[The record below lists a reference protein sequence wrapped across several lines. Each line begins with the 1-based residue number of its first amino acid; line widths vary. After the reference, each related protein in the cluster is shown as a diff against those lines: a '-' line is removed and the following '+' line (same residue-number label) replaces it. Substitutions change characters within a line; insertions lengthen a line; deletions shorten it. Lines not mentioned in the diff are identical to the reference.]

1 MAPQSIQSLTFGP
14 YQLDRD
20 QRLLFRGGEII
31 PLAPRV
37 YDTLLALVE
46 SGGRVADKEDLLK
59 RVWHDSFVEEGSLTR
74 NVSTLRKI
82 LGEGPRDHKY
92 IITVPKRGYRFAAT
106 LTTSRIL
113 DRQEAETDSIRSG
126 PASAQISTSEG
137 NGTTPLSTSHP
148 ASQRRAQKIVPSFVG
163 RDLEMKRL
171 EGHFENMLGGGG
183 KLVFLTGEAGMGKS
197 SLAARFIESIHP
209 RRPELRVATGRSVE
223 QYGPGESY
231 LPFLDALS
239 GLVREHG
246 DQIGNHLRRQAP
258 TWCLQLPAFT
268 SAAEMEALRSET
280 AGATKQRM
288 LREIGDALAALSLD
302 APLLLLLEDLHWA
315 DRPTIDLLRHLCHRV
330 ETQRVLLLATVRPE
344 DVQIPNHALKNFIAD
359 MKARQSC
366 DEIVLDALTG
376 DEVRILLS
384 RRFEPNQFPDEFASL
399 IWKRT
404 DGNPLFTVSLLDFL
418 ACSGDIVHDG
428 VSWNIAS
435 PPTQMVQKI
444 PDSVRTMIRQKS
456 EALEPDARLALQY
469 ASIEGE
475 EFLSSVVARL
485 LGSEQLSVEEGL
497 VSLAQNHRLIR
508 VRGEEELPDGAL
520 VTRYAF
526 AHALYQNVFYEEIV
540 AARRIQLHAIAGEQ
554 LLKHYGDSAPRI
566 AGQLAMHFE
575 RGRNWVRAV
584 EFLMIAA
591 ANARN
596 MYASS
601 EAEEHYTH
609 ALEVSARLAEDARAE
624 AQFRIYEK
632 RAAVY
637 LATSRFDLSIA
648 DAREMIQRART
659 AGSAELECAALY
671 TLGNT
676 LFWSHRLAEMQSTLE
691 DVLRVSAANE
701 ASRLRAL
708 PLMAQGHLASGDLCA
723 AEDKL
728 RTINQCSLSLDR
740 KTLLDSLDVRARLSF
755 FRSEYEDAEQ
765 MFRKRIDP
773 AFELSDAFEFVKAN
787 YFLGLTL
794 ANLGRVSEAF
804 TVLNCAMDIA
814 KRNGEIFWLSRMP
827 NALGW
832 IHREMQDFAGA
843 EAFDREGAAMGHE
856 AGFGEAEVNS
866 VINLAMDRLHSN
878 DQAAVCSALKTAAS
892 LLSHDDWF
900 RWRFQIRFLHA
911 RAEQTLARTDAVSLL
926 EKATQY
932 GAHKYIVIARTLL
945 SRIAMLSADVDTAAE
960 EITAACSM
968 LERYPALLCA
978 WRAHAMLGRIEMQ
991 RGNSDA
997 GIKAYRLAI
1006 SNIRYI
1012 ADHIGDKRLRSIFL
1026 GSDAIRYVLRD
1037 AGESPRID

>member
-1 MAPQSIQSLTFGP
+1 MAQSSQSLKFGP
-14 YQLDRD
+14 YRLDRD
-20 QRLLFRGGEII
+20 QRLLFRGSEII
-31 PLAPRV
+31 PLAPRL

-46 SGGRVADKEDLLK
+46 SDGRVADKEDLLR
-59 RVWHDSFVEEGSLTR
+59 RVWQDAFVEEGSLAR
-74 NVSTLRKI
+74 NVSTLRKM

-92 IITVPKRGYRFAAT
+92 IVTVPKRGYRFVAT
-106 LTTSRIL
+106 LTTSRAL
-113 DRQEAETDSIRSG
+113 DQQDAGADSMWSG
-126 PASAQISTSEG
+126 PASTQTSTGEG
-137 NGTTPLSTSHP
+137 NGTTSSTTHP
-148 ASQRRAQKIVPSFVG
+148 ASEGRAQNFVG

-183 KLVFLTGEAGMGKS
+183 KLVFLTGEAGIGKS
-197 SLAARFIESIHP
+197 SLAERFINSIHP
-209 RRPELRVATGRSVE
+209 RHPELRVATGRSVE

-246 DQIGNHLRRQAP
+246 HQIRNHLRRQAP
-258 TWCLQLPAFT
+258 TWCLQLPAFN
-268 SAAEMEALRSET
+268 SEAETEALRSET

-288 LREIGDALAALSLD
+288 LREIGDALGALSLD

-330 ETQRVLLLATVRPE
+330 ETQRVLVLATVRPE
-344 DVQIPNHALKNFIAD
+344 GIQIPNHALKNCIAD
-359 MKARQSC
+359 MKARHSC
-366 DEIVLDALTG
+366 DEIAMDPLT
-376 DEVRILLS
+376 DDQVRILLC

-399 IWKRT
+399 MWKRT
-404 DGNPLFTVSLLDFL
+404 EGNPLFTVSLLDFL

-428 VSWNIAS
+428 VNWNMAS
-435 PPTQMVQKI
+435 PPAQMVQKI
-444 PDSVRTMIRQKS
+444 PGSVRAMIRQKT
-456 EALEPDARLALQY
+456 EVLDPDARLALQY
-469 ASIEGE
+469 ASIQGE

-485 LGSEQLSVEEGL
+485 LDTEPLRVEEGL

-508 VRGEEELPDGAL
+508 VLGEEELPDGAL

-540 AARRIQLHAIAGEQ
+540 AARRTQLHAIAGEQ
-554 LLKHYGDSAPRI
+554 LLKHYGNDLAPRI

-575 RGRNWVRAV
+575 RGRNWARAV

-591 ANARN
+591 ANARSMQAN
-596 MYASS
+596 S

-609 ALEVSARLAEDARAE
+609 ALEVSARLAENARAE

-637 LATSRFDLSIA
+637 LGTSRFDLSIA
-648 DAREMIQRART
+648 DGREMTQRARA

-676 LFWSHRLAEMQSTLE
+676 FFWAHRLDEMQSTLV
-691 DVLRVSAANE
+691 DVLRVSPANE
-701 ASRLRAL
+701 AGRLRAL
-708 PLMAQGHLASGDLCA
+708 ALMAQGHLASGDLCR
-723 AEDKL
+723 AEDEL
-728 RTINQCSLSLDR
+728 RTLIQCSLSLDR

-755 FRSEYEDAEQ
+755 FRSEYADAEQ
-765 MFRKRIDP
+765 MFRKQIEL

-804 TVLNCAMDIA
+804 GVLNCAMDMA

-827 NALGW
+827 NAFGW
-832 IHREMQDFAGA
+832 IHREMQDFEGA
-843 EAFDREGAAMGHE
+843 EAFDQEGASIGHE

-866 VINLAMDRLHSN
+866 VINLAMDHLHSK
-878 DQAAVCSALKTAAS
+878 DQATVCSAMKTAAS
-892 LLSHDDWF
+892 LLSQDAWF
-900 RWRFQIRFLHA
+900 RWRFEIRFLHV
-911 RAEQTLARTDAVSLL
+911 RAEQTLARTDAIALL
-926 EKATQY
+926 EKATEY

-945 SRIAMLSADVDTAAE
+945 SRIAMLSADFDTAAE
-960 EITAACSM
+960 EITGACSM
-968 LERYPALLCA
+968 LRRYPALLCA

-991 RGNSDA
+991 CGNRDA
-997 GIKAYRLAI
+997 GITAYRLAV
-1006 SNIRYI
+1006 SDIRYI
-1012 ADHIGDKRLRSIFL
+1012 ADHVDDERLRSIFL
-1026 GSDAIRYVLRD
+1026 SSDAIRDVLRD
-1037 AGESPRID
+1037 AGERIYTE

>member
-1 MAPQSIQSLTFGP
+1 MTPQSSQSLQFGP
-14 YQLDRD
+14 YRLDRN
-20 QRLLFRGGEII
+20 QRLLFRGSEII
-31 PLAPRV
+31 PLAPRL

-46 SGGRVADKEDLLK
+46 SGGRVADKEDLLR
-59 RVWHDSFVEEGSLTR
+59 RVWQDAFVEEGSLAR
-74 NVSTLRKI
+74 SVSTLRKI
-82 LGEGPRDHKY
+82 LGEGPQDHKY
-92 IITVPKRGYRFAAT
+92 IVTVPKRGYRFVGT
-106 LTTSRIL
+106 LTTSRAL
-113 DRQEAETDSIRSG
+113 DQSEAGADSIWSG
-126 PASAQISTSEG
+126 PASAQTSTGEG
-137 NGTTPLSTSHP
+137 NGTTPYTSHP
-148 ASQRRAQKIVPSFVG
+148 ASEGRRQKIAKNFVG

-171 EGHFENMLGGGG
+171 EGHFESMLGGGG

-197 SLAARFIESIHP
+197 SLAERFINSIRP
-209 RRPELRVATGRSVE
+209 RHPELRVATGRSVE

-239 GLVREHG
+239 ELVREHG
-246 DQIGNHLRRQAP
+246 NQIRNHLRRQAP
-258 TWCLQLPAFT
+258 TWCLQLPAFN
-268 SAAEMEALRSET
+268 SEAEMEGLRSET

-288 LREIGDALAALSLD
+288 LREIGDALGALSLD

-330 ETQRVLLLATVRPE
+330 ETQKVLVLATVRPE
-344 DVQIPNHALKNFIAD
+344 DIQIPNHALKNCIAD
-359 MKARQSC
+359 IKARQSC
-366 DEIVLDALTG
+366 DEIVLDALTD
-376 DEVRILLS
+376 DEVCILLC
-384 RRFEPNQFPDEFASL
+384 RRFESNQFPREFASL

-428 VSWNIAS
+428 VSWKMAS
-435 PPTQMVQKI
+435 PPAQMAQKI
-444 PDSVRTMIRQKS
+444 PDSVRAMIRQKT
-456 EALEPDARLALQY
+456 EVLEPDARLALQY

-485 LGSEQLSVEEGL
+485 LDTEQLPVEEGL
-497 VSLAQNHRLIR
+497 VSLAQNYRLIR
-508 VRGEEELPDGAL
+508 VLGEEELPDGAL

-526 AHALYQNVFYEEIV
+526 AHSLYQNVFYEEIV
-540 AARRIQLHAIAGEQ
+540 AARRTQLHAIAGEQ
-554 LLKHYGDSAPRI
+554 LLKHYGDLAPRI

-575 RGRNWVRAV
+575 RGRNWIRAV

-596 MYASS
+596 MYANS
-601 EAEEHYTH
+601 EAEAHYTH
-609 ALEVSARLAEDARAE
+609 AIEMSARLAEDARAE

-637 LATSRFDLSIA
+637 LATSRFDLSIT

-659 AGSAELECAALY
+659 TGSAELECAALY

-676 LFWSHRLAEMQSTLE
+676 LFWAHRLDEMQSTLE

-701 ASRLRAL
+701 AGRLRAL
-708 PLMAQGHLASGDLCA
+708 ALMAQGHLASGDLSQ

-728 RTINQCSLSLDR
+728 RTLIQCSLSLDR

-755 FRSEYEDAEQ
+755 FRSEYEAAEQ
-765 MFRKRIDP
+765 MFRKQIEL

-804 TVLNCAMDIA
+804 AVLRCAMDIA

-827 NALGW
+827 NAFGW
-832 IHREMQDFAGA
+832 IHREMQDFKGA
-843 EAFDREGAAMGHE
+843 EAFDREGAAIGHG

-866 VINLAMDRLHSN
+866 VINLAMDHLNSN
-878 DQAAVCSALKTAAS
+878 DQATVCSAMKTAES
-892 LLSHDDWF
+892 LLSQDAWF
-900 RWRFQIRFLHA
+900 RWRFEIRFLHA
-911 RAEQTLARTDAVSLL
+911 RAEQTLAKTDAIALL
-926 EKATQY
+926 EKATQH
-932 GAHKYIVIARTLL
+932 GAHKYIVIAGTLL
-945 SRIAMLSADVDTAAE
+945 SRIAVLSADFDTAAE
-960 EITAACSM
+960 EIKAACAM
-968 LERYPALLCA
+968 LKRYPALLCA

-991 RGNSDA
+991 CGNPDA
-997 GIKAYRLAI
+997 GITAYRMAV
-1006 SNIRYI
+1006 SNIRCV
-1012 ADHIGDKRLRSIFL
+1012 ADHIDDKRLRSIFL
-1026 GSDAIRYVLRD
+1026 SSDTIRDVLRD
-1037 AGESPRID
+1037 AGERICTE